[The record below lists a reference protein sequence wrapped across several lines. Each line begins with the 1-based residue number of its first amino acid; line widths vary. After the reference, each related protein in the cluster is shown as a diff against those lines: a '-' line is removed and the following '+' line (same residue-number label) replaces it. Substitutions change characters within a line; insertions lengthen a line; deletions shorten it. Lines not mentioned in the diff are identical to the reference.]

1 MMIMTIWWSKATQ
14 LLEFSRS
21 RSQAEPDLRTRLF
34 CDRGG
39 QRTEELG
46 ILVVGCELDIL
57 ICRRVI
63 NLAISCTITSLVIL
77 PAALL
82 LGCVGVL
89 YRQVVTLVP
98 FLQEPWMGLRILS
111 T

>member
-1 MMIMTIWWSKATQ
+1 MVMTIWWSKATR

-21 RSQAEPDLRTRLF
+21 CLKSEQAEPDQAF

-98 FLQEPWMGLRILS
+98 FLQEP
-111 T
+111 